1 MTIINQKIRAAYEVR
16 PLTTKCWHPQ
26 SPAVNDAHHI
36 ERQWQDR
43 QRAQAS
49 LQFNRQIRRK

>member
-1 MTIINQKIRAAYEVR
+1 MIKINQNIRAAYEVR
-16 PLTTKCWHPQ
+16 PLTAKRWPPQ
-26 SPAVNDAHHI
+26 SPAVNDAYQI

-49 LQFNRQIRRK
+49 LQFNRKIRRN